1 MKGMNF
7 IFKLKFIF
15 LTLLF
20 SLNSNAYLYRKGW
33 SSKIGNKKLRYTF
46 GASLGKTYFNT
57 SLNFSKVKPK
67 KRSLEKKYDFK
78 KELDF
83 YYEQFKKSLSP
94 KFLLFQA
101 DYYPFTNLG
110 IYLKKK
116 QHGIYSRFDL
126 DKDKVWNMVEIIG
139 TKYKVPYQFSFFL
152 GNLEPYYVADSK
164 VVKTSQ
170 KNKKVKRKRPSQ
182 SGSSLSGLVLSFATD
197 RLVKLDQYTNKW
209 FNMSY
214 KFKGNNRTKET
225 KKSWTLELGY
235 LKNNNQ
241 VFYDGLS
248 LYLKRDWASKYDS
261 SIMANLIV
269 EYRSIIPTN
278 NKASLRGPR
287 KITTFQEITLG
298 RNFTNFKLF
307 GMKFKSLKL
316 EGGMRWEVYK
326 LQGNNSTEE
335 RNYYLIPSFSW

>member
-1 MKGMNF
+1 MNSNF
-7 IFKLKFIF
+7 KFIF
-15 LTLLF
+15 TVFVLFF
-20 SLNSNAYLYRKGW
+20 SLNGNAYLYRKGW
-33 SSKIGNKKLRYTF
+33 SSKIGSKKLRYTV
-46 GASLGKTYFNT
+46 GASVMKTYFNA
-57 SLNFSKVKPK
+57 SLNFSKVRPQ
-67 KRSLEKKYDFK
+67 KRSLDKKYDFK

-116 QHGIYSRFDL
+116 HHGFYSRFDL

-152 GNLEPYYVADSK
+152 GNLEPYYVAEPK
-164 VVKTSQ
+164 GVK
-170 KNKKVKRKRPSQ
+170 KAKKGKRKRPSQ
-182 SGSSLSGLVLSFATD
+182 SGSALSGLVLSFATD

-209 FNMSY
+209 FNLSY
-214 KFKGNNRTKET
+214 KFKGNNRTKDT

-235 LKNNNQ
+235 LKNNNEI
-241 VFYDGLS
+241 FYDGLS
-248 LYLKRDWASKYDS
+248 LYLKRDWASKNDPS
-261 SIMANLIV
+261 LLANLIM

-278 NKASLRGPR
+278 NQESLRGAR
-287 KITTFQEITLG
+287 KITTFQELTLG

-307 GMKFKSLKL
+307 GMKFKSLKI

-326 LQGNNSTEE
+326 LSGNDSTEE